1 LAGLPRNLIRKLKRM
16 IASGKFS
23 SSLMCLK
30 TKSAAQGWY
39 TDAEIKEKLLE
50 ARKTLEAASEE
61 IGGLT
66 ASVEIAV

>member
-1 LAGLPRNLIRKLKRM
+1 VGLPRNLIRKLKRM

-30 TKSAAQGWY
+30 TKSTAQGWY
-39 TDAEIKEKLLE
+39 TDAEIKEKLPE

-61 IGGLT
+61 IGGLP